1 MKKPQPATFVI
12 LVAASLLLG
21 VGLSATGG
29 GGSTQAGDPRSILD
43 RIYSVAQADRGEQR
57 FKVSCSSC
65 HTPGDFA
72 GGALADRWSGQTM
85 GDVFDFVSNT
95 MPENDP
101 GGLKPEEYASVL
113 AYILRINGYPVGA
126 QDMPASKDALKPF
139 EVVSN
144 PK

>member
-1 MKKPQPATFVI
+1 MTKPQPATFVI

-21 VGLSATGG
+21 VGMSA
-29 GGSTQAGDPRSILD
+29 AGPATAGADDPKSILD

-57 FKVSCSSC
+57 FKTSCSSC
-65 HTPGDFA
+65 HTPGEFV
-72 GGALADRWSGQTM
+72 GGAFADRWSGQTM

-101 GGLKPEEYASVL
+101 GGLKPDEYASVL

-126 QDMPASKDALKPF
+126 EDMPASKDALKPF